1 MAANCLKKVWIAK
14 TSPVCSWFGVNSQMC
29 FIYLLYSAVSAVGSL
44 SERDICHISSVKYLR
59 HRLDGTHPK
68 VLVDYCNDI
77 HEASTNSHPGI

>member
-44 SERDICHISSVKYLR
+44 SERDICHISSV
-59 HRLDGTHPK
+59 
-68 VLVDYCNDI
+68 
-77 HEASTNSHPGI
+77 